1 MNFPKLIKP
10 KMKVYLGLL
19 IAVIVLMI
27 VLSRYSRPSVGTPGS
42 GGDTIDVAL
51 EYSPL
56 SFYTYGDT
64 LGGYNYDLLRLIS
77 KQQGIVF
84 KYHPMTSLDE
94 SLQLLNEDKFDIVAA
109 QTPATVEFK
118 NKYLFSNPVY
128 IDNQVLVQHKDDAMC
143 C

>member
-77 KQQGIVF
+77 KQQGNTRNSRIQKQV
-84 KYHPMTSLDE
+84 PI
-94 SLQLLNEDKFDIVAA
+94 LQSCIYRQSSAC
-109 QTPATVEFK
+109 AT
-118 NKYLFSNPVY
+118 
-128 IDNQVLVQHKDDAMC
+128 QR
-143 C
+143 